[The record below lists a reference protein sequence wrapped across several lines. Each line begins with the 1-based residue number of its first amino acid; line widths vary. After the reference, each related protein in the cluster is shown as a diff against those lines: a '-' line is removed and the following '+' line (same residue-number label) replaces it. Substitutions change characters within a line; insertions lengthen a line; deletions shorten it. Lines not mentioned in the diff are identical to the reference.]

1 MISHPAPAYRRPPAR
16 PGDLKLDSNE
26 GALPPAA
33 LLRMLAGL
41 ETEVL
46 RRYPDMS
53 TLEATLAERFSV
65 ARDRV
70 IVTAGADEAID
81 RTCRAYLGP
90 GLTLL
95 RPEPSFEML
104 DRFAALAGGEVARVP
119 WAPGPF
125 PLAEFLAR
133 LDARTAV
140 IAVVSPNNPTGGVA
154 SAGDVRR
161 LAEAAPGAL
170 VLLDHAYVEY
180 ADEDLT
186 STVGD
191 LPNVLVLRT
200 LSKAWGLAGCRV
212 GIAIGSPKTI
222 AVLRAAGGPY
232 PVAAPSAA
240 LALAQLAGGDAA
252 LREHV
257 ARVRDERRVLTER
270 LAALGLQPWPSQANF
285 VFAQCGPRPPAPFLA
300 AGLAAL
306 GVIVRDFP
314 DRPGLEG
321 ALRVTLPGDAA
332 SFTRLVTA
340 LDTVL
345 APQALLL
352 HFDGAL
358 SPDRALL
365 ERLAARRLA
374 IVTGRRADL
383 GTQRAWMVGSTP
395 DDVRAAAGAG
405 VLPLA
410 LVAPGDDPAAT
421 AATLREAGAARVL
434 DGLTDLLE
442 LLP

>member
-1 MISHPAPAYRRPPAR
+1 
-16 PGDLKLDSNE
+16 
-26 GALPPAA
+26 
-33 LLRMLAGL
+33 
-41 ETEVL
+41 
-46 RRYPDMS
+46 
-53 TLEATLAERFSV
+53 
-65 ARDRV
+65 
-70 IVTAGADEAID
+70 
-81 RTCRAYLGP
+81 
-90 GLTLL
+90 
-95 RPEPSFEML
+95 ML
-104 DRFAALAGGEVARVP
+104 DRFAALAGGELARVP

-161 LAEAAPGAL
+161 LAEAAPGSL

-212 GIAIGSPKTI
+212 GFAIGSPKTI

-240 LALAQLAGGDAA
+240 LALAQLACGDAA

-306 GVIVRDFP
+306 GVVVRDFP
-314 DRPGLEG
+314 DRPGLEAG
-321 ALRVTLPGDAA
+321 LRITLPGDAA
-332 SFTRLVTA
+332 AFTRLVTA

-345 APQALLL
+345 APEALLL

-365 ERLAARRLA
+365 ERLHRPLA

-383 GTQRAWMVGSTP
+383 GTQRAWMVASTP

-410 LVAPGDDPAAT
+410 LVPPGDDPAAT
-421 AATLREAGAARVL
+421 AAALREAGAARVL